1 MPVTLAQVEPGGN
14 VQQDGHVRDWWR
26 RGLTRETTRLRQGG
40 RAAVL
45 WSMRITIAAVAS
57 YVVGTLFFPGTQPL
71 LAPLTAMLVV
81 QVTPV
86 SLLASG
92 LDRVVAVVAGVTLAV
107 GFAEVMPLEWWSLG
121 LLILASITIG
131 QALRLRSNLIEVAI
145 SAMLV
150 LGVGS
155 LGAES
160 AAWQRIAETLVGA
173 AVGIAANLLFPPRVA
188 TSDAGHAIDGLAD
201 SISDLL
207 TRAADELAA
216 LVERGGDLRPA
227 ARAWLGDARQITH
240 DIPRIAAAL
249 LHAEQGRRFNVR
261 AVGTPN
267 VGPGLR
273 QGLEAL
279 EHSAVAIR
287 AMFRA
292 VTDAAHDPAWSDDDQ
307 GTDDVALALAQAFRE
322 MAAVI
327 DAFGQLVRDEAEPA
341 VHPRSPDVQGLRA
354 ALEGLQDARAR
365 FEQLLTSDH
374 RPEMVELH
382 AAVLSTAKRLQQETD
397 LGERLRGQLRL
408 GGAAGRRLPP
418 VRPAPTA
425 PSSWVES
432 GPDAETMPI
441 QGLPGVPE
449 VPGHDGTAGTRTRDE
464 RG

>member
-1 MPVTLAQVEPGGN
+1 MLTLAQVESAGN
-14 VQQDGHVRDWWR
+14 VEQDGPVRDWWR
-26 RGLTRETTRLRQGG
+26 RGIARETARLRQDG

-57 YVVGTLFFPGTQPL
+57 YVVGTLIFPGTQPL

-107 GFAEVMPLEWWSLG
+107 GFASVVPLEWWSLG
-121 LLILASITIG
+121 LLILVSITIG

-150 LGVGS
+150 LGVGA
-155 LGAES
+155 LGAG
-160 AAWQRIAETLVGA
+160 AAASQRIAETLVGA

-188 TSDAGHAIDGLAD
+188 SSDAGQAIDGLAD
-201 SISDLL
+201 SVSELL
-207 TRAADELAA
+207 TRAADELAG

-240 DIPRIAAAL
+240 DIPRIGEVL
-249 LHAEQGRRFNVR
+249 TRAEQGRRFNVR

-292 VTDAAHDPAWSDDDQ
+292 VTDAVHDPAWSEDEQ
-307 GTDDVALALAQAFRE
+307 ATDDVALGLAQAFRE
-322 MAAVI
+322 MAAVV
-327 DAFGQLVRDEAEPA
+327 DAFGQLVRDEAEP
-341 VHPRSPDVQGLRA
+341 VHPRSADVQGLRE
-354 ALEGLQDARAR
+354 ALEGLQEARAR
-365 FEQLLTSDH
+365 FEQLLTADP
-374 RPEMVELH
+374 RPELLELH
-382 AAVLSTAKRLQQETD
+382 AAVLSTAKRLLQETD
-397 LGERLRGQLRL
+397 LGERLRRQLRL
-408 GGAAGRRLPP
+408 GGAARRRLPP
-418 VRPAPTA
+418 VRPAP
-425 PSSWVES
+425 PEEWVWGDS
-432 GPDAETMPI
+432 GPDAETLPI
-441 QGLPGVPE
+441 QGLLPTDPD
-449 VPGHDGTAGTRTRDE
+449 DGRDE